1 MRLFGSSRATQYI
14 FFEMIPAFVM
24 GLFVFIFIILMFQAL
39 RYTEFVLIHGVG
51 LSSIGKIISFV
62 TISILPAILP
72 MSLLFSVLLTYGRLS
87 SDSEIIALKS
97 SGLSLFDIVFPSVLV
112 SALVAMLSMHTSF
125 TLGPW
130 GNRQFELLITE
141 LGQTK
146 AGATIREGT
155 FSEGFF
161 DMVIY
166 ADRVSSKEGQL
177 EKVFIYDEKSGDVP
191 LTIIAKS
198 GQLVQDPDKPG
209 HKAQLRLINGAVHRK
224 AEAHTKIKFD
234 TFDIKLFDPIVEE
247 QKQKTPP
254 SLQMTEIEAA
264 LKDPNI
270 PLDRKNLLTLEF
282 HKRWAITIVCL
293 VFGLL
298 GAGLGITTNRRQQKT
313 NGMIISIMVVVGYW
327 ILFIS
332 LEGAAKSQSISPILA
347 AWTPNGLFLLLAT
360 WALKKN
366 AD

>member
-1 MRLFGSSRATQYI
+1 MKLWGSKRATQYI

-51 LSSIGKIISFV
+51 LSAIGKIISYV

-87 SDSEIIALKS
+87 ADSEIIALKS
-97 SGLSLFDIVFPSVLV
+97 SGLSLYSIVLPSFLVSILV
-112 SALVAMLSMHTSF
+112 SALSMHTSF

-177 EKVFIYDEKSGDVP
+177 QKVFIYDEKSGDLP
-191 LTIIAKS
+191 LTIIAKT

-209 HKAQLRLINGAVHRK
+209 HKAQLRLSDGDIHRK
-224 AEAHTKIKFD
+224 GETHTKIKFD

-247 QKQKTPP
+247 QRQKTPP
-254 SLQMTEIEAA
+254 SLQMVEIQSA
-264 LKDPNI
+264 LKDPNLT
-270 PLDRKNLLTLEF
+270 PERKNLLTLEF

-313 NGMIISIMVVVGYW
+313 NGMIISILVVVGYW
-327 ILFIS
+327 VMFIS

-347 AWTPNGLFLLLAT
+347 AWTPNVCFLLLAI

-366 AD
+366 SD